1 MILKEIKIRED
12 IAETEHARDL
22 TTTSN
27 NITEREVKK
36 NDLNVITLTDENN
49 ISMIKQRLKDSLI
62 KNKIRDFVVMVDLED
77 QNKIIIL
84 KKEHAKSLGIHHCPH
99 CGMEFE
105 NEIQLSVHQRIHYMV

>member
-1 MILKEIKIRED
+1 MILKEIRIGED
-12 IAETEHARDL
+12 IAETKQTRDL
-22 TTTSN
+22 PTTTNS
-27 NITEREVKK
+27 ITEREVK

-49 ISMIKQRLKDSLI
+49 ISMIKQRLKDTLI
-62 KNKIRDFVVMVDLED
+62 KNKIKDYVVMVDLED

-84 KKEHAKSLGIHHCPH
+84 KKEHAKALGVHHCPH